1 MLKISN
7 LQARTTKEKQS
18 ILKGIDLSVKSGE
31 IHAIMGPNGSGKST
45 LCKTLMG
52 HPRYEVTGGS
62 AKFNGE
68 DLLKISPDKR
78 AKLGIFLGFQNP
90 VEVPGVTLGSF
101 LRISKNTRTKEST
114 NPVKFFKEVEMVA
127 KNLKIK
133 PSFLDHSLN
142 EGSSGGEK
150 KRAEILQMS
159 ILKPKLIIL
168 DEIDSGLD
176 IDALKTVAKEINRF
190 FKENSPAIILVTHYQ
205 RILNHISP
213 HFVHIMSEGRI
224 IKSGGVKLAEKLEK
238 EGYKNFIK

>member
-1 MLKISN
+1 MLKISD
-7 LQARTTKEKQS
+7 LQARTAKEKQS
-18 ILKGIDLSVKSGE
+18 ILKGINLSVNPGE
-31 IHAIMGPNGSGKST
+31 IHVIMGPNGSGKST

-52 HPRYEVTGGS
+52 HPRYEVTGGT
-62 AKFNGE
+62 AKFSGKNI
-68 DLLKISPDKR
+68 LKISPDKR

-90 VEVPGVTLGSF
+90 VEIPGVTLGGF
-101 LRISKNTRTKEST
+101 LRISKNTRTKEPL
-114 NPVKFFKEVEMVA
+114 NPVKFFGEVEETA

-133 PSFLDHSLN
+133 SSFLDHSLN
-142 EGSSGGEK
+142 EGASGGEK

-159 ILKPKLIIL
+159 VLKPKLIIL

-205 RILNHISP
+205 RILHHISP
-213 HFVHIMSEGRI
+213 HFVHIMSEGKI